1 MKRICQ
7 DKNRNRFVQV
17 DRIYRNRRDIHRD
30 APKSS
35 GGVGILVKQ
44 WVCDTYNI
52 SLIGKTVDGIL
63 GVKFVHKETDSDVVV
78 FSCYLPPE
86 NSTRGRDAQTFFA
99 HLLAQMYL
107 QCDCDNTIIL
117 EDFNAHIGP
126 MSDTVYDCDSIPERT
141 IIDKSINQHGHEF
154 IEFLTESKCCVLN
167 GRFDNCDDNFTSVS
181 RCGLHLCTA

>member
-1 MKRICQ
+1 MI
-7 DKNRNRFVQV
+7 D
-17 DRIYRNRRDIHRD
+17 
-30 APKSS
+30 
-35 GGVGILVKQ
+35 
-44 WVCDTYNI
+44 
-52 SLIGKTVDGIL
+52 KTVDGIL
-63 GVKFVHKETDSDVVV
+63 GVKFVYKETDSDFVV

-107 QCDCDNTIIL
+107 QCDCDNMIIL
-117 EDFNAHIGP
+117 GDFNARIGP

-167 GRFDNCDDNFTSVS
+167 GRFDNCDDNFTRGKLLWITFVYRMTRLTNISIS
-181 RCGLHLCTA
+181 RLLRFSRLWMRILYTDY